1 MHSTGTLL
9 SQYKVIDRH
18 SNVICIYSYAQLGT
32 LKEVSKVSMSM
43 YIDLVS
49 YVCYYICSYSVL
61 SSGSVEGRTERDGP
75 GDR

>member
-1 MHSTGTLL
+1 MSML

-18 SNVICIYSYAQLGT
+18 SNVILICIYSYAQLGT

-49 YVCYYICSYSVL
+49 YVRYYICSYSVL